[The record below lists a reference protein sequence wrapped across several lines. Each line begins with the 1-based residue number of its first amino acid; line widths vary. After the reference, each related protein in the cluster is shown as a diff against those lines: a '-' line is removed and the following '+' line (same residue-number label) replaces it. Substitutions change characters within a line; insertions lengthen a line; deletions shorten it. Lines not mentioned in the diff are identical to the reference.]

1 MIRNN
6 LAQIRE
12 QICDICQR
20 VGRNPDEVT
29 LVGVTKYA
37 DSALVQQAVEAG
49 LKHIGENKVQ
59 DARLKFARLQEAG
72 LKVTKHM
79 IGHLQTNKAKDAVAI
94 FDMIQSVDSL
104 KLAAEVQRQAQNA
117 NKTMDVLIQVNT
129 SGEQQKF
136 GIRPDEAAA
145 LIQQMQDMTC
155 LRVKGLM
162 TIAPLTQDQNMIRR
176 SFRDLKILK
185 DAIVKQL
192 PQSERVDMRYL
203 SMGMSD
209 DFAIALE
216 EGSNM
221 IRIGRAIFK

>member
-59 DARLKFARLQEAG
+59 DARLKFARLQEVG